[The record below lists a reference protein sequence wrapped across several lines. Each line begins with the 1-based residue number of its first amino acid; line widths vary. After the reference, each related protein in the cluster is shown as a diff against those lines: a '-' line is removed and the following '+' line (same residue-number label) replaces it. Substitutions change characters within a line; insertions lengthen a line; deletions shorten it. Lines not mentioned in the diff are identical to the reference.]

1 MAQRSK
7 PSAVTDISA
16 AATAYREARFSDA
29 ATILDRDFDS
39 LTAPQFGDA
48 AILRARIYLKTD
60 PAAAVAFLVRSNAR
74 IKAKAQSA
82 AAEMLLGVGYGRL
95 GDEKTALAKLKSAA
109 ILARGES
116 QLTNEIEYHRA
127 ALAWISRKLDV
138 AERELA
144 AVSPKLDGDTKL
156 EAYVLRGAISAA
168 RGKITEQGAILL
180 EATDTLAHMSAP
192 GVLPWAI
199 VASQLAYLARELP
212 GTAIRDAAHRE
223 AARIPWTQDLAG
235 LRFTLLR
242 ALAWRH
248 ALEGDYF
255 NAFRILKEAGKLAPT
270 DAWVVTATTDRA
282 YLATVLNERRWAE
295 QELTEAHELASRVNW
310 RSLDGE
316 ESFSLLDLAELYAP
330 IDASLALAY
339 VARYK
344 DAGTRFAATL
354 ASRDDRRVGAQESY
368 AFGVVQLA
376 LGERSEAQR
385 LLRQAFAVYDSIGYD
400 WRAGRTALAL
410 AEATNDPAWR
420 ERASVKLAS
429 YGRSWLTANVSTPPA
444 SLHAGQAAV
453 PQQLGSLTNAQ
464 RAVYELLLRGL
475 STIEIAAE
483 QQRSE
488 FTVRNHIKAIFKA
501 FGVNSRPALLA
512 RASGNDRH

>member
-7 PSAVTDISA
+7 PAPAPDISA

-29 ATILDRDFDS
+29 AEILDRG
-39 LTAPQFGDA
+39 LATVAGPTFGDA
-48 AILRARIYLKTD
+48 AVLRARIYLKTD
-60 PAAAVAFLVRSNAR
+60 PATAVAFLVRSSAR
-74 IKAKAQSA
+74 VRSKPQQA
-82 AAEMLLGVGYGRL
+82 AVEMLLGVGYARL
-95 GDEKTALAKLKSAA
+95 GDEKTALAKLKSASK
-109 ILARGES
+109 LAPGES
-116 QLTNEIEYHRA
+116 QLAHEISYHRA
-127 ALAWISRKLDV
+127 ALAWITRKLDV

-144 AVSPKLDGDTKL
+144 AISPKLENDTLL

-168 RGKITEQGAILL
+168 RGRITEQGAILL
-180 EATDTLAHMSAP
+180 EATDALARATSP
-192 GVLPWAI
+192 SVLPWAI
-199 VASQLAYLARELP
+199 IASQLAFLARELP
-212 GTAIRDAAHRE
+212 GTALRDAAHHE
-223 AARIPWTQDLAG
+223 AARIPWTRDLAG

-255 NAFRILKEAGKLAPT
+255 NAFRILKDAARIAPT

-282 YLATVLNERRWAE
+282 YLATVLKERRWAE
-295 QELTEAHELASRVNW
+295 QELAEAHELASRVNW

-410 AEATNDPAWR
+410 AEATGEIAWR
-420 ERASVKLAS
+420 ERAGAKLAS
-429 YGRSWLTANVSTPPA
+429 YARSWLSTSSSVPLTSPHPA
-444 SLHAGQAAV
+444 HTSEPEQV
-453 PQQLGSLTNAQ
+453 GSLTNAQ

-475 STIEIAAE
+475 STAEIAAE
-483 QQRSE
+483 QERSE

-512 RASGNDRH
+512 RANGNDRL

>member
-7 PSAVTDISA
+7 LSAATDISSA
-16 AATAYREARFSDA
+16 AAAYREARFSDA
-29 ATILDRDFDS
+29 AAILDRHLEGIAGS
-39 LTAPQFGDA
+39 TFGDA

-74 IKAKAQSA
+74 IKAQAQNA
-82 AAEMLLGVGYGRL
+82 AVEMLLGVGYARL
-95 GDEKTALAKLKSAA
+95 GDEKTALANLKSASM
-109 ILARGES
+109 LARGDS
-116 QLTNEIEYHRA
+116 QLTNEIAYHRA
-127 ALAWISRKLDV
+127 ALAWISRKLEV

-144 AVSPKLDGDTKL
+144 AVFPKLDGDTLL

-168 RGKITEQGAILL
+168 RGRITEQGAILL
-180 EATDTLAHMSAP
+180 EATDVLARATAP

-199 VASQLAYLARELP
+199 IASQLAYLARELP
-212 GTAIRDAAHRE
+212 GTALRDAAHRE
-223 AARIPWTQDLAG
+223 AARIPWTGDLAG

-255 NAFRILKEAGKLAPT
+255 NAFRILKMAGKIAPT

-385 LLRQAFAVYDSIGYD
+385 LLRQAFAIYDSVGYD

-410 AEATNDPAWR
+410 ADATNDSSWR
-420 ERASVKLAS
+420 ERAAAKLAP
-429 YGRSWLTANVSTPPA
+429 YGRSWLSTTTPAPSVSHHAEHAEATP
-444 SLHAGQAAV
+444 
-453 PQQLGSLTNAQ
+453 QLDALTNAQ

-475 STIEIAAE
+475 STAEIAAE

-488 FTVRNHIKAIFKA
+488 FTVRNHIKAIFKV

-512 RASGNDRH
+512 RASGKDRP